1 MSERSLP
8 FYQAA
13 QLRSLPDDLREQAT
27 TKGLE
32 QAFAMDLFS
41 LEQNVKDAL
50 ATLDPELAALAAQ
63 QARELQAAI
72 RAAPDKSD
80 GLLLR

>member
-1 MSERSLP
+1 MPGRTIP

-13 QLRSLPDDLREQAT
+13 HLRSMPGEVREQAIA
-27 TKGLE
+27 KGLNK
-32 QAFAMDLFS
+32 AFAMELFS
-41 LEQNVKDAL
+41 LELNVKEAL
-50 ATLDPELAALAAQ
+50 ATLDPDLAELATQ